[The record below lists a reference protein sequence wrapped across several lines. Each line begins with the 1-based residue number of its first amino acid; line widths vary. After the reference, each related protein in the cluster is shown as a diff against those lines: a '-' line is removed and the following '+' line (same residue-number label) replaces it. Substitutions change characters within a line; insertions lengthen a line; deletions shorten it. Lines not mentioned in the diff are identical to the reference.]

1 MLPDSHNPLHAPE
14 GEPSA
19 LWDTETCN
27 FTLKHQFYSA
37 TPEQC
42 QGLLWECFC
51 IVEIEEPLD
60 LQHANGYAVTM
71 HTDMTCLRLMSTSRL
86 STCHPTDLASCSF
99 MHLSY
104 SAATYPDNMKAQPQ
118 LVADNKNINKT
129 LSTHTGLH
137 CRGQKDSVY
146 PLACWACCPSEA
158 LGMAHRL
165 CSASACG
172 HPANF
177 RLQQHATLLKQ
188 TVCTLPAYM
197 CADYTQLL
205 NRLRAPC
212 KLPPA
217 TTCKALKQI
226 MCSSEIGM
234 CGQDASLAP
243 AGLSFPKSVWQASV
257 FAVF

>member
-1 MLPDSHNPLHAPE
+1 M
-14 GEPSA
+14 
-19 LWDTETCN
+19 
-27 FTLKHQFYSA
+27 
-37 TPEQC
+37 
-42 QGLLWECFC
+42 
-51 IVEIEEPLD
+51 EIQENPLD
-60 LQHANGYAVTM
+60 LQHANGYTVTV
-71 HTDMTCLRLMSTSRL
+71 HTDMTRLRLMSTSPL
-86 STCHPTDLASCSF
+86 STCHPTYLASCF
-99 MHLSY
+99 LMHLSY

-146 PLACWACCPSEA
+146 LLACWACCPSEA

-197 CADYTQLL
+197 CAHHTQLCGQVAANGTDQTSRFSNWKYIL
-205 NRLRAPC
+205 NRLSAPR

-217 TTCKALKQI
+217 NMQSFEADYVQLRNWHVRAKRKP
-226 MCSSEIGM
+226 CSSRIE
-234 CGQDASLAP
+234 
-243 AGLSFPKSVWQASV
+243 LS
-257 FAVF
+257 